1 MESSK
6 LTKKIIENVSK
17 VIKGKDEKIEMITAV
32 FLSEGHILLEDL
44 PGTGKTMLSRAFAKT
59 LNLDFKRIQFTP
71 DLMPSDLTGL
81 NIYNRE
87 KNDFE
92 LKKGPVFTDIL
103 LGDEINRATP
113 RTQSALLE
121 ALAENQVSI
130 DGTTHRLS
138 DDFFIISTQNPIEYE
153 GTFPLPEAQMDRFM
167 VRMSVGYPEA
177 SEEINMLNSQQKTH
191 PINNIEAVSNEEEIN
206 KSKDEIKDITVS
218 DEVKNYIIRIINMT
232 RKHKD
237 IRVGASPRGSL
248 ALMKLSK
255 SFAAIKDRDFVIPDD
270 IKVIAEY
277 VLSHRII
284 LNPEAKIKGVKQKE
298 VIRRIIDEVQVV
310 V

>member
-32 FLSEGHILLEDL
+32 FLAEGHILLEDL

-167 VRMSVGYPEA
+167 VRMSVGYPET
-177 SEEINMLNSQQKTH
+177 SEEINMLNSQQKSH

-206 KSKDEIKDITVS
+206 LSKNEIKDITVS
-218 DEVKNYIIRIINMT
+218 DEVKNYIIRIINKT
-232 RKHKD
+232 RNHKD

-270 IKVIAEY
+270 IKEISEY

-284 LNPEAKIKGVKQKE
+284 LNPEAKIKGVKQRE
-298 VIRRIIDEVQVV
+298 VIRRIIDEIQVV

>member
-32 FLSEGHILLEDL
+32 FLAEGHILLEDL

-81 NIYNRE
+81 NIYNRN

-167 VRMSVGYPEA
+167 VRMSIGYPET
-177 SEEINMLNSQQKTH
+177 SEEINMLNSQQKSH
-191 PINNIEAVSNEEEIN
+191 PINNIEAVSNEEEI
-206 KSKDEIKDITVS
+206 KESKNEIKDITVS
-218 DEVKNYIIRIINMT
+218 DEVKNYIIRIINKT
-232 RKHKD
+232 RNHKD

-255 SFAAIKDRDFVIPDD
+255 SFAAIKNRDFVIPDD
-270 IKVIAEY
+270 IKEISEY

-284 LNPEAKIKGVKQKE
+284 LNPEAKIKGVKQRE
-298 VIRRIIDEVQVV
+298 VIRRIVDEIRVV

>member
-6 LTKKIIENVSK
+6 LTKKIIENVSE

-32 FLSEGHILLEDL
+32 FLAEGHILLEDL

-81 NIYNRE
+81 NIYNRN

-167 VRMSVGYPEA
+167 VRMSIGYPDT
-177 SEEINMLNSQQKTH
+177 SEEINMLNSQQKKH
-191 PINNIEAVSNEEEIN
+191 PINNISAVSNEEEIN

-218 DEVKNYIIRIINMT
+218 DEVKNYIIRIINKS
-232 RKHKD
+232 RNHKD

-284 LNPEAKIKGVKQKE
+284 LNPEAKIKGVKQRE

>member
-17 VIKGKDEKIEMITAV
+17 VIKGKNEKIEMITAV
-32 FLSEGHILLEDL
+32 FLAEGHILLEDL

-167 VRMSVGYPEA
+167 VRMSIGYPET
-177 SEEINMLNSQQKTH
+177 SEEINMLNSQQKSH
-191 PINNIEAVSNEEEIN
+191 PINSIGSVANDEEID

-218 DEVKNYIIRIINMT
+218 EEVKNYIIRVINKT
-232 RKHKD
+232 RNHKD

-255 SFAAIKDRDFVIPDD
+255 SFATIKNRDFVIPDD
-270 IKVIAEY
+270 IKEIAEY

-284 LNPEAKIKGVKQKE
+284 LNPEAKIKGVEQIE

>member
-6 LTKKIIENVSK
+6 LAKKIKENVSK
-17 VIKGKDEKIEMITAV
+17 VIKGKPEKIEMITAV
-32 FLSEGHILLEDL
+32 FLAEGHVLLEDL

-81 NIYNRE
+81 NIYNRN

-130 DGTTHRLS
+130 DGTTHELS

-167 VRMSVGYPEA
+167 IRMSIGYPES
-177 SEEINMLNSQQKTH
+177 SEEINMLDSQQKIH
-191 PINNIEAVSNEEEIN
+191 PINTISAVSNDEEIK
-206 KSKDEIKDITVS
+206 KSKEEIKSITVS
-218 DEVKNYIIRIINMT
+218 DEVKNYIVRLISQT
-232 RKHKD
+232 RDHKD
-237 IRVGASPRGSL
+237 IKVGASPRGSL
-248 ALMKLSK
+248 SLMKLSR
-255 SFAAIKDRDFVIPDD
+255 SYAAVKDRDFVIPDD
-270 IKVIAEY
+270 IKEIAEY

-284 LNPEAKIKGVKQKE
+284 LNPEAKIKGVQQKD
-298 VIRRIIDEVQVV
+298 VIRRLIDEVKVV

>member
-17 VIKGKDEKIEMITAV
+17 VIKGKDKKIEMITAV
-32 FLSEGHILLEDL
+32 FLAEGHILLEDL

-81 NIYNRE
+81 NIFNRE

-138 DDFFIISTQNPIEYE
+138 EDFFIISTQNPIEYE

-167 VRMSVGYPEA
+167 VRMSVGYPEP
-177 SEEINMLNSQQKTH
+177 SEEIKMLNSQQKSH
-191 PINNIEAVSNEEEIN
+191 PINSIESISNNEEIK
-206 KSKDEIKDITVS
+206 KSKEEIKDITVS
-218 DEVKNYIIRIINMT
+218 DEVKNYIIRIINKT
-232 RKHKD
+232 RNHKD
-237 IRVGASPRGSL
+237 LRVGASPRGSL

-255 SFAAIKDRDFVIPDD
+255 SIAAIKNRDFVIPDD
-270 IKVIAEY
+270 IKEIAEY

-284 LNPEAKIKGVKQKE
+284 LNPEAKIKGVKQRE
-298 VIRRIIDEVQVV
+298 VIRRLIDEVQVV

>member
-1 MESSK
+1 MYSSE
-6 LTKKIIENVSK
+6 LSENIIQNVSK
-17 VIKGKDEKIEMITAV
+17 VIKGKNEKIEMLTAV
-32 FLSEGHILLEDL
+32 FLAEGHILLEDL
-44 PGTGKTMLSRAFAKT
+44 PGTGKTMLARAFAKT
-59 LNLDFKRIQFTP
+59 LSLDFKRIQFTP

-130 DGTTHRLS
+130 DGQTHILN

-167 VRMSVGYPEA
+167 VRMSIGYPEK
-177 SEEINMLNSQQKTH
+177 SEELNMLDSQQKIH
-191 PINNIEAVSNEEEIN
+191 PIKTISSVSDKEKIKNSKEEIKN
-206 KSKDEIKDITVS
+206 VVLS
-218 DEVKNYIIRIINMT
+218 DEVKNYIIRIVNKT
-232 RKHKD
+232 RNHKD
-237 IRVGASPRGSL
+237 IKVGASPRGSI
-248 ALMKLSK
+248 ALMNLSK
-255 SFAAIKDRDFVIPDD
+255 SYAAIKNRDYVIPDD
-270 IKVIAEY
+270 IKEITEY

-284 LNPEAKIKGVKQKE
+284 LNPEAKIKGVQQIE
-298 VIRRIIDEVQVV
+298 VIRRIIEEVKVV

>member
-81 NIYNRE
+81 NIYNRN

-138 DDFFIISTQNPIEYE
+138 EDFFIISTQNPIEYE

-191 PINNIEAVSNEEEIN
+191 PINNIEAISNEEEIN

-284 LNPEAKIKGVKQKE
+284 LNPEAKIKGVKQRE

>member
-6 LTKKIIENVSK
+6 LTKKINENVSK

-32 FLSEGHILLEDL
+32 FLAEGHILLEDL

-81 NIYNRE
+81 NIYNRN

-121 ALAENQVSI
+121 ALSENQVSI

-167 VRMSVGYPEA
+167 VRMSVGYPET
-177 SEEINMLNSQQKTH
+177 SEEINMLNSQQKSH

-206 KSKDEIKDITVS
+206 LSKNEIKDITVS
-218 DEVKNYIIRIINMT
+218 DEVKNYIIRIINKT
-232 RKHKD
+232 RNHKD

-270 IKVIAEY
+270 IKEISEY

-284 LNPEAKIKGVKQKE
+284 LNPEAKIKGVKQRE
-298 VIRRIIDEVQVV
+298 VIRRIIDEIQVV

>member
-1 MESSK
+1 
-6 LTKKIIENVSK
+6 
-17 VIKGKDEKIEMITAV
+17 MITAV
-32 FLSEGHILLEDL
+32 FLAEGHILLEDL

-167 VRMSVGYPEA
+167 VRMSIGYPET
-177 SEEINMLNSQQKTH
+177 SEEINMLNSQQKSH
-191 PINNIEAVSNEEEIN
+191 PINSIGSVANDEEID

-218 DEVKNYIIRIINMT
+218 EEVKNYIIRVINKT
-232 RKHKD
+232 RNHKD

-255 SFAAIKDRDFVIPDD
+255 SFATIKNRDFVIPDD
-270 IKVIAEY
+270 IKEIAEY

-284 LNPEAKIKGVKQKE
+284 LNPEAKIKGVEQIE

>member
-17 VIKGKDEKIEMITAV
+17 VIKGKNEKIEMITAV
-32 FLSEGHILLEDL
+32 FLAEGHILLEDL

-167 VRMSVGYPEA
+167 VRMSIGYPET
-177 SEEINMLNSQQKTH
+177 SEEINMLNSQQKSH
-191 PINNIEAVSNEEEIN
+191 PINSISSVANDEEID

-218 DEVKNYIIRIINMT
+218 EEVKNYIIRVINKT
-232 RKHKD
+232 RNHKD

-255 SFAAIKDRDFVIPDD
+255 SFAAIKNREFVIPDD
-270 IKVIAEY
+270 IKEIAEY

-284 LNPEAKIKGVKQKE
+284 LNPEAKIKGVEQIE

>member
-32 FLSEGHILLEDL
+32 FLAEGHILLEDL

-81 NIYNRE
+81 NIYNRN

-138 DDFFIISTQNPIEYE
+138 EDFFIISTQNPIEYE

-167 VRMSVGYPEA
+167 VRMSVGYPEI
-177 SEEINMLNSQQKTH
+177 SEEINMLNSQQKSH
-191 PINNIEAVSNEEEIN
+191 PINNIEAVSNDEEI
-206 KSKDEIKDITVS
+206 KESKNEIKDITVS
-218 DEVKNYIIRIINMT
+218 DEVKNYIIRIINKT
-232 RKHKD
+232 RNHKD

-270 IKVIAEY
+270 IKEISEY

-284 LNPEAKIKGVKQKE
+284 LNPEAKIKGVKQRE
-298 VIRRIIDEVQVV
+298 VIRRIIDEIQVV

>member
-6 LTKKIIENVSK
+6 LVKKIKENVSK
-17 VIKGKDEKIEMITAV
+17 VIKGKPEKIEMITAV
-32 FLSEGHILLEDL
+32 FLAEGHVLLEDL

-59 LNLDFKRIQFTP
+59 LNLGFKRIQFTP

-81 NIYNRE
+81 NIYNRN

-130 DGTTHRLS
+130 DGTTHELS

-167 VRMSVGYPEA
+167 IRMSIGYPDS
-177 SEEINMLNSQQKTH
+177 SEEINMLDSQQKIH
-191 PINNIEAVSNEEEIN
+191 PINSISAVSNDEEIK
-206 KSKDEIKDITVS
+206 KSKEEIKNITVS
-218 DEVKNYIIRIINMT
+218 DEVKNYIVRLINKT
-232 RKHKD
+232 RDHKD

-248 ALMKLSK
+248 SLMKLSR
-255 SFAAIKDRDFVIPDD
+255 SYAAIKDRDFVIPDD
-270 IKVIAEY
+270 IKEIAEY

-284 LNPEAKIKGVKQKE
+284 LNPEAKIKGVQQRD
-298 VIRRIIDEVQVV
+298 VIRRLIDEVKVV

>member
-17 VIKGKDEKIEMITAV
+17 VIKGKNEKIEMITAV
-32 FLSEGHILLEDL
+32 FLAEGHILLEDL

-167 VRMSVGYPEA
+167 VRMSIGYPET
-177 SEEINMLNSQQKTH
+177 SEEINMLNSQQKSH
-191 PINNIEAVSNEEEIN
+191 PINSIGSVANDEEID

-218 DEVKNYIIRIINMT
+218 EEVKNYIIRVINKT
-232 RKHKD
+232 RNHKD

-255 SFAAIKDRDFVIPDD
+255 SFAAIKNRDFVIPDD
-270 IKVIAEY
+270 IKEIAEY

-284 LNPEAKIKGVKQKE
+284 LNPEAKIKGVEQIE

>member
-17 VIKGKDEKIEMITAV
+17 VIKGKNEKIEMITAV
-32 FLSEGHILLEDL
+32 FLAEGHILLEDL

-81 NIYNRE
+81 NIYNRN

-167 VRMSVGYPEA
+167 VRMSIGYPET
-177 SEEINMLNSQQKTH
+177 SEEINMLNSQQKSH
-191 PINNIEAVSNEEEIN
+191 PINNIEAVSNEEEI
-206 KSKDEIKDITVS
+206 KESKNEIKDITVS
-218 DEVKNYIIRIINMT
+218 DEVKNYIIRIINKT
-232 RKHKD
+232 RNHKD

-255 SFAAIKDRDFVIPDD
+255 SFAAIKNRDFVIPDD
-270 IKVIAEY
+270 IKEISEY

-284 LNPEAKIKGVKQKE
+284 LNPEAKIKGVKQRE
-298 VIRRIIDEVQVV
+298 VIRRIVDEIRVV

>member
-1 MESSK
+1 
-6 LTKKIIENVSK
+6 
-17 VIKGKDEKIEMITAV
+17 
-32 FLSEGHILLEDL
+32 
-44 PGTGKTMLSRAFAKT
+44 
-59 LNLDFKRIQFTP
+59 
-71 DLMPSDLTGL
+71 MPSDLTGL

-167 VRMSVGYPEA
+167 VRMSIGYPET
-177 SEEINMLNSQQKTH
+177 SEEINMLNSQQKSH
-191 PINNIEAVSNEEEIN
+191 PINSISSVANDEEID

-218 DEVKNYIIRIINMT
+218 EEVKNYIIRVINKT
-232 RKHKD
+232 RNHKD

-255 SFAAIKDRDFVIPDD
+255 SFAAIKNRDFVIPDD
-270 IKVIAEY
+270 IKEIAEY

-284 LNPEAKIKGVKQKE
+284 LNPEAKIKGVEQIE